1 MNQDHMTSNTND
13 SHDTLHGEKLDFVKL
28 SPEELAARNKR
39 NIMIALS
46 LVGFMGLIFAV
57 TVIRLASNISAGGAG

>member
-1 MNQDHMTSNTND
+1 MSQDQTTSHTNE
-13 SHDTLHGEKLDFVKL
+13 SPNALHGEALEFVKL
-28 SPEELAARNKR
+28 SPEELAARKKR
-39 NIMIALS
+39 NMMIALS